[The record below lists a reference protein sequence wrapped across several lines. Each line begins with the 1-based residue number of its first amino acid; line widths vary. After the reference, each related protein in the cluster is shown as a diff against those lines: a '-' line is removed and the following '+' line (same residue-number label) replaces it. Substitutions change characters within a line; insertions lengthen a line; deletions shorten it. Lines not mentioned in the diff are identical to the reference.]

1 MRLDS
6 RSVRVRAPLTLG
18 HLGLNRHGEWL
29 EWDLPT
35 SQKFPKGSTFAFGGE
50 DVFGVPGGAAVW
62 GVSLIPGTSNQQSR

>member
-1 MRLDS
+1 M
-6 RSVRVRAPLTLG
+6 RAPLTLG